1 MGASGN
7 GKSTVL
13 KLLDRFYDP
22 QEGDI
27 TLEGVSLKNLSL
39 SQLRNSIGYVFQ
51 ETYLF
56 GSSIKENIRFGNPDA
71 TDEEV
76 IQAAKAAYAHEF
88 IMETEQQYETLV
100 GERGIKLSGGQ
111 KQRIAIARM
120 FIKNPAILLL
130 DEATS
135 ALDNVSEAYIKKAL
149 DQLSKGRTTIAIAHR
164 ISTIMDYDK
173 IVYVQD
179 GKAAEIG
186 TYEELIRRKGLF
198 YELVE
203 GVS

>member
-1 MGASGN
+1 M
-7 GKSTVL
+7 
-13 KLLDRFYDP
+13 
-22 QEGDI
+22 
-27 TLEGVSLKNLSL
+27 
-39 SQLRNSIGYVFQ
+39 
-51 ETYLF
+51 
-56 GSSIKENIRFGNPDA
+56 
-71 TDEEV
+71 

-186 TYEELIRRKGLF
+186 TYEELIHRKGLF